1 MDLFSLHKKKKN
13 TNHSIFSSRNNIESI
28 IKTSQKTIDSYIHKL
43 NLAGLNSDVDSAAYL
58 KEQFNSESNIL
69 DKYSEKKS
77 NKSIKYSK
85 KLTLYPSFHSSKNS
99 TLSQF
104 KILFKKKSKL
114 SISPIK
120 RTKNIN
126 NISPLRLD
134 YYSMSNNNKKNT
146 IIPNLVRRNQKQ
158 FFITLNENNDSYNN
172 SPNKNGFSTI
182 NEHNLYGKDKRI
194 SLKFNTQSDFFKIK
208 KNLRQN
214 TMNNFFKKVDLFD
227 LKKSKKIQKL
237 KLEKKK
243 INVKKKY
250 PPEIFNKLIN
260 LLKKNI
266 KKTNNITKEMI
277 GESINLKNIDNN
289 NNKNIEDTEMI
300 DMKQLEKLRNSEK
313 IPKIGSAGQINM
325 VNRAYSNLMDFGDDY
340 LKLDD
345 IDFYKR
351 KNEIMKK
358 YQNIRINAEVEEK
371 PEESDKRYKILNRN
385 NFIIK
390 KKLDALNRDTLKLID
405 ILKHN

>member
-1 MDLFSLHKKKKN
+1 MDLFSLHKKKKGA
-13 TNHSIFSSRNNIESI
+13 NHSIFSSRNNLPRT
-28 IKTSQKTIDSYIHKL
+28 IKTSQKTIESYIQKL
-43 NLAGLNSDVDSAAYL
+43 NLACLNGDVDSNAFL
-58 KEQFNSESNIL
+58 KEQFNSDLNIL
-69 DKYSEKKS
+69 DKYSEKKN
-77 NKSIKYSK
+77 NKSIKY
-85 KLTLYPSFHSSKNS
+85 YPSFHSSKNS
-99 TLSQF
+99 TLPQF

-120 RTKNIN
+120 RKKNIKY
-126 NISPLRLD
+126 ISPLRLD
-134 YYSMSNNNKKNT
+134 YYSINNNNKTNT
-146 IIPNLVRRNQKQ
+146 IIPNLNRRNQKEL
-158 FFITLNENNDSYNN
+158 FITLSENNDSYNYY
-172 SPNKNGFSTI
+172 SQNKNGFSTI
-182 NEHNLYGKDKRI
+182 NEHNLNGEDKRI
-194 SLKFNTQSDFFKIK
+194 NSKFNTQTDFFKIK
-208 KNLRQN
+208 KNLRQK

-227 LKKSKKIQKL
+227 LEKSKKIQKIR
-237 KLEKKK
+237 LEKNK
-243 INVKKKY
+243 INIKKKY
-250 PPEIFNKLIN
+250 PPEIFNKLIT

-277 GESINLKNIDNN
+277 GESINLKNIDNKN
-289 NNKNIEDTEMI
+289 NNEDIEMI

-371 PEESDKRYKILNRN
+371 PEISDKRYKILNRN

-390 KKLDALNRDTLKLID
+390 KKLDALNRETLKLID

>member
-1 MDLFSLHKKKKN
+1 
-13 TNHSIFSSRNNIESI
+13 
-28 IKTSQKTIDSYIHKL
+28 
-43 NLAGLNSDVDSAAYL
+43 
-58 KEQFNSESNIL
+58 
-69 DKYSEKKS
+69 
-77 NKSIKYSK
+77 
-85 KLTLYPSFHSSKNS
+85 
-99 TLSQF
+99 
-104 KILFKKKSKL
+104 
-114 SISPIK
+114 
-120 RTKNIN
+120 
-126 NISPLRLD
+126 
-134 YYSMSNNNKKNT
+134 
-146 IIPNLVRRNQKQ
+146 
-158 FFITLNENNDSYNN
+158 
-172 SPNKNGFSTI
+172 
-182 NEHNLYGKDKRI
+182 
-194 SLKFNTQSDFFKIK
+194 
-208 KNLRQN
+208 
-214 TMNNFFKKVDLFD
+214 MNNFFKKVDLFD

>member
-1 MDLFSLHKKKKN
+1 
-13 TNHSIFSSRNNIESI
+13 
-28 IKTSQKTIDSYIHKL
+28 
-43 NLAGLNSDVDSAAYL
+43 
-58 KEQFNSESNIL
+58 
-69 DKYSEKKS
+69 
-77 NKSIKYSK
+77 
-85 KLTLYPSFHSSKNS
+85 
-99 TLSQF
+99 
-104 KILFKKKSKL
+104 
-114 SISPIK
+114 
-120 RTKNIN
+120 
-126 NISPLRLD
+126 
-134 YYSMSNNNKKNT
+134 
-146 IIPNLVRRNQKQ
+146 
-158 FFITLNENNDSYNN
+158 
-172 SPNKNGFSTI
+172 
-182 NEHNLYGKDKRI
+182 
-194 SLKFNTQSDFFKIK
+194 
-208 KNLRQN
+208 
-214 TMNNFFKKVDLFD
+214 MNNFFKKVDLFD

-277 GESINLKNIDNN
+277 GESINLKNIDNKN
-289 NNKNIEDTEMI
+289 NNEDIEMI

-390 KKLDALNRDTLKLID
+390 KKLDALIRETVKFIDSPIISFVILFVFLIFFFNKVINLLNISGGYFFFIFILFFSNLIFWIFFDFSKSNKSTFLKKLFIVFCLRFFL
-405 ILKHN
+405 ILKKSVCVLNFELILLSSPFKLCSFIVEKPFLFCE